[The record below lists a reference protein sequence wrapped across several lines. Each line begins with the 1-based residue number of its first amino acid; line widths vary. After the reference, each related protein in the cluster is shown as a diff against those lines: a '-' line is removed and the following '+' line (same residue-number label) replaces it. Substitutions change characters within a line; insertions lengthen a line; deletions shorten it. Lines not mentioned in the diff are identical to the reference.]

1 MRPID
6 SAFATLGLR
15 PGAGRAEVDEAYR
28 RLIKV
33 HHPDKSGGD
42 GSRAAE
48 INRAYTALRR
58 TGRAAGPQARPVP
71 TIVRPVAR
79 PGRSRRG
86 GWLFGVLLVA
96 AIGGLAML
104 QSSGRLSQPVQFL
117 PLSDASTA
125 AAGATALPLQSFDE
139 PLNSAVINSAIAQ
152 AVRFHSA
159 SDPSAA
165 EIYSRDCQ
173 NSLRKARNL
182 VWFDACAAFDE
193 ATLALSSGDSDKDNG
208 AEDSLI
214 AARELSGAQLLSDDS
229 LGADLR
235 LHEIRSQVEMQIV
248 PMLDSAAVENL

>member
-6 SAFATLGLR
+6 SAFAALGLK

-28 RLIKV
+28 RLIKL

-58 TGRAAGPQARPVP
+58 SGRAAGPQARPMP
-71 TIVRPVAR
+71 AIVRPVER
-79 PGRSRRG
+79 RRRSGRGS
-86 GWLFGVLLVA
+86 WLFGLLLLGGVA
-96 AIGGLAML
+96 GFLIL
-104 QSSGRLSQPVQFL
+104 QTNGRIPQPVQFL
-117 PLSDASTA
+117 PLSDDGAN
-125 AAGATALPLQSFDE
+125 AGAAELPLQSFDE
-139 PLNSAVINSAIAQ
+139 PLNMPVIDSAIAQ

-159 SDPSAA
+159 KDSAAA

-173 NSLRKARNL
+173 NSLRKAHNL

-193 ATLALSSGDSDKDNG
+193 ATLALSSGDSQDDNG
-208 AEDSLI
+208 DEDSVI

-248 PMLDSAAVENL
+248 PMLDSAAIENL